1 MWIIANYPV
10 AVVGAYQPGGCRLD
24 CVGLPA
30 CCGVLGMSLP
40 LANTGVSGKEHDV
53 CIPDAVP
60 VVTLPP
66 VPPPPPL
73 QPPPPPL
80 PLPPDEEHAS
90 AEGECLL
97 VNGRRRDGPGRSVGK
112 VLRSTGTWNKKIS
125 ICQKMTGIFFFHFS
139 FFFSLWHNEDRN
151 CESRGKDEI
160 YLNHLRNNIKC
171 KRHRATIFM
180 YFFVSL
186 LQLRFYLFRALS
198 AHLSIFL
205 CVKLELFNTLN
216 VWYFY

>member
-1 MWIIANYPV
+1 M
-10 AVVGAYQPGGCRLD
+10 VGAYQPGGCRLD

-66 VPPPPPL
+66 VPPPPP
-73 QPPPPPL
+73 PPL

-97 VNGRRRDGPGRSVGK
+97 VNGRRRDGPGRSVGR
-112 VLRSTGTWNKKIS
+112 VLRSTGTWDKNIPFRRRRKE
-125 ICQKMTGIFFFHFS
+125 TFFFRIFS
-139 FFFSLWHNEDRN
+139 SFLYNTTKSVNGARKRN
-151 CESRGKDEI
+151 I
-160 YLNHLRNNIKC
+160 I
-171 KRHRATIFM
+171 
-180 YFFVSL
+180 
-186 LQLRFYLFRALS
+186 RFA
-198 AHLSIFL
+198 
-205 CVKLELFNTLN
+205 
-216 VWYFY
+216 